1 MRDWDQFARVHQHG
15 WKERL
20 KISDVTKIKPHK
32 VAKVYRRLHG
42 GGTFVPNTVLGRN
55 RDHFLEHKSVEKA

>member
-1 MRDWDQFARVHQHG
+1 MRDWDQFASVHEHG

-32 VAKVYRRLHG
+32 VAKVYRRLYG

-55 RDHFLEHKSVEKA
+55 RDQFLGHKIVEKG